1 MVKIYFENTKTH
13 LSFASKSTGMRQAVN
28 VNMVILAR
36 ESRGINQSELAS
48 KIGFAPAFMSKL
60 ERNEAPISED
70 HLTTISNITHYP
82 IAFFYQEGDI
92 APESIAYRKRETVA
106 QKVLTVVNARVN
118 IVRLHVKILTEALG
132 VSMPVIP
139 TVQVNELTTP
149 AKIAQEIR
157 KAWDIRKGIVE
168 NVVDIVEGNGIAVR
182 VVDFGTERVDS
193 RTVLT
198 DNKYP
203 VIVLNK
209 ILLGD
214 RQRFSL
220 AYQLGHLVMHTYK
233 AVDWA
238 VDVSHEANL
247 FAAEFLM
254 PEKEMREEFKDGVT
268 LALLAELKRKW
279 KVSMISLLYR
289 ADDLGFLTD
298 NQKRY
303 LLQQFNERKIRR
315 REPVELDAPI
325 EQPKLFRQWIAE
337 LKRKKK
343 LDAAGMAAELHLHTD
358 EFIELFS

>member
-1 MVKIYFENTKTH
+1 
-13 LSFASKSTGMRQAVN
+13 MRQVIN

-36 ESRGINQSELAS
+36 ESRGINQSELAG

-60 ERNEAPISED
+60 EKGDAPLSED
-70 HLTTISNITHYP
+70 HLQTISNITHYP
-82 IAFFYQEGDI
+82 ISFFYQDGEI
-92 APESIAYRKRETVA
+92 VPENIAYRKRETVA

-118 IVRLHVKILTEALG
+118 IVRLHVKYLSEALG
-132 VSMPVIP
+132 ILMPMIP
-139 TVQVNELTTP
+139 TIQVNAEMSP

-157 KAWDIRKGIVE
+157 RIWNIRQGVIE
-168 NVVDIVEGNGIAVR
+168 NVVDDTERNGIAVR
-182 VVDFGTERVDS
+182 VIDFGTERVDS

-198 DNKYP
+198 DNKHP

-209 ILLGD
+209 ALLGD

-220 AYQLGHLVMHTYK
+220 AYQIGHLVMHTYK
-233 AVDWA
+233 AVDWN

-254 PEKEMREEFKDGVT
+254 PEVEMRDAFKDGVT

-279 KVSMISLLYR
+279 KVSMISLMYR

-303 LLQQFNERKIRR
+303 LVQQFNDKKIRR

-325 EQPKLFRQWIAE
+325 EQPKLFRQWIAD
-337 LKRKKK
+337 LKKKKK
-343 LDAAGMAAELHLHTD
+343 LDVAEIAAELHLHTD
-358 EFIELFS
+358 EFIELYG

>member
-1 MVKIYFENTKTH
+1 MV
-13 LSFASKSTGMRQAVN
+13 V
-28 VNMVILAR
+28 LAR
-36 ESRGINQSELAS
+36 ETRGINQVELANR
-48 KIGFAPAFMSKL
+48 IGFSPTFLSKV
-60 ERNEAPISED
+60 ERGDSVLSEDNLKTISE
-70 HLTTISNITHYP
+70 ITHYP
-82 IAFFYQEGDI
+82 LSFFYQHGEI
-92 APESIAYRKRETVA
+92 APESVAYRKRETVA

-118 IVRLHVKILTEALG
+118 IVRLHVKHLTEELG
-132 VSMPVIP
+132 IPMPMIP
-139 TVQVNELTTP
+139 TIQADNEMSPT
-149 AKIAQEIR
+149 KIAQEIR
-157 KAWDIRKGIVE
+157 KVWGIKKAIIE
-168 NVVDIVEGNGIAVR
+168 NVVDVIERNSISVK

-203 VIVLNK
+203 IIVLNK
-209 ILLGD
+209 LLLGD

-233 AVDWA
+233 PVDWNI
-238 VDVSHEANL
+238 DVSHEANL

-303 LLQQFNERKIRR
+303 LLQQFNDKKIRR
-315 REPVELDAPI
+315 REPVELDVPL
-325 EQPKLFRQWIAE
+325 EQPKLFRQWIAD
-337 LKRKKK
+337 LKKKKK

-358 EFIELFS
+358 EFIELYG

>member
-1 MVKIYFENTKTH
+1 M
-13 LSFASKSTGMRQAVN
+13 
-28 VNMVILAR
+28 LAR

-48 KIGFAPAFMSKL
+48 KIGFAPAFMSKM
-60 ERNEAPISED
+60 ERSEAPISEE
-70 HLTTISNITHYP
+70 HLKTISNITHYP
-82 IAFFYQEGDI
+82 VSFFYQEGEI

-118 IVRLHVKILTEALG
+118 IVRLHVKYLSEALA
-132 VSMPVIP
+132 VPMPMIP
-139 TVQVNELTTP
+139 TIQVNDVMTP
-149 AKIAQEIR
+149 AKVAHEIR
-157 KAWDIRKGIVE
+157 KVWRVKKGVID
-168 NVVDIVEGNGIAVR
+168 NLVDIIEGNGIAIR
-182 VVDFGTERVDS
+182 VIDFGTERIDS

-233 AVDWA
+233 AVDWN

-254 PEKEMREEFKDGVT
+254 PEIEMREAFKDGVT
-268 LALLAELKRKW
+268 LASLAELKRKW

-303 LLQQFNERKIRR
+303 LVQQFNDKKIRR

-325 EQPKLFRQWIAE
+325 EKPKLFRQWIAD
-337 LKRKKK
+337 LKKKKK
-343 LDAAGMAAELHLHTD
+343 LDVAGIAAELHLHTD
-358 EFIELFS
+358 EFIELYG

>member
-1 MVKIYFENTKTH
+1 
-13 LSFASKSTGMRQAVN
+13 MRQAIN

-36 ESRGINQSELAS
+36 ESRGINQSELAA

-60 ERNEAPISED
+60 ERCEAPISEE
-70 HLTTISNITHYP
+70 HLNAISNITQYP
-82 IAFFYQEGDI
+82 VSFFYQNGEI

-118 IVRLHVKILTEALG
+118 IVRLHVKILSEALNVPMPIIPTIQVTEA
-132 VSMPVIP
+132 M
-139 TVQVNELTTP
+139 TA
-149 AKIAQEIR
+149 AKIAREVR
-157 KAWDIRKGIVE
+157 RAWDLKNGVIE
-168 NVVDIVEGNGIAVR
+168 NVVEIVERNGIAVR
-182 VVDFGTERVDS
+182 TIDLGTERVDS

-203 VIVLNK
+203 VIILNK

-233 AVDWA
+233 AVDWN

-254 PEKEMREEFKDGVT
+254 PEQEMREEFNNGVT

-279 KVSMISLLYR
+279 KVSMISLMYR

-303 LLQQFNERKIRR
+303 LIQQFNDKKIRR

-325 EQPKLFRQWIAE
+325 EQPKIFRQWIAE
-337 LKRKKK
+337 VKKRKK
-343 LDAAGMAAELHLHTD
+343 LDVAGIAEELHLHTD
-358 EFIELFS
+358 EFIQQYG